1 MNLQLDYEDVVARG
15 KNIVAKAE
23 DVEELRTWLNNV
35 VESELPALWK
45 GRGYEGYA
53 ERVQG
58 LKPSFDTMKE
68 LIEEIGQGVIQ
79 NAEDYKSF
87 DESRGSSNR
96 A

>member
-1 MNLQLDYEDVVARG
+1 MDLQLNYEDVVARG
-15 KNIVAKAE
+15 RNIVTKAE
-23 DVEELRTWLNNV
+23 EVEELRAWLNNV

-45 GRGYEGYA
+45 GRGYEGYV

-58 LKPSFDTMKE
+58 LKGSFDAMRE

-79 NAEDYKSF
+79 NAEDYKNF